1 MSDEPVPRRYS
12 LGISSIPPV
21 EETDSERSADA
32 EVEVEHEDEEPPEP

>member
-1 MSDEPVPRRYS
+1 MSDEPAQRRYS

-21 EETDSERSADA
+21 DEADGERPA